1 MKLYDG
7 TYIITA
13 TITISIIKHRTISE
27 IITATSRKTTIELT
41 MTAGGAPNCDD
52 PTTRNLIRNALKN
65 KLEATGSLQCT
76 TSSACQFMDI
86 SCSFDATTSIVNLKF
101 TLQQLVN
108 LMDKSVVLS
117 SVEKIKASVDT
128 LSFEINTATKRAVIP
143 FGNASVKNV
152 DTKTTCPANTFQI
165 NNECSECPPGY
176 GPSQDT
182 CVICNYGYWSGGGH
196 MPCIPCIQ
204 PSRINQPDS
213 VTITTQL
220 KGSINSLSCIP
231 ESDVCVVGGE
241 PSLHG
246 ALFPPTGARVFQST
260 VVTGVCPI
268 GSNQEFGVS
277 DKFMCSHVSP

>member
-1 MKLYDG
+1 
-7 TYIITA
+7 
-13 TITISIIKHRTISE
+13 
-27 IITATSRKTTIELT
+27 

-52 PTTRNLIRNALKN
+52 PTTRNLIRNALKT
-65 KLEATGSLQCT
+65 KLEATGSLQCS
-76 TSSACQFMDI
+76 TSSECQFLDI
-86 SCSFDATTSIVNLKF
+86 SCSFDATTISIVNLKF

-108 LMDKSVVLS
+108 LMDKNVVLS

-128 LSFEINTATKRAVIP
+128 LSFEINTARKRAVIP
-143 FGNASVKNV
+143 FSNASVKNV

-196 MPCIPCIQ
+196 MPCIHCM
-204 PSRINQPDS
+204 
-213 VTITTQL
+213 TMTTQL
-220 KGSINSLSCIP
+220 KGSVNSLSCIP

-277 DKFMCSHVSP
+277 DKFMCNQNPYPVCHGNIISYNSPLQLHCYRRNLSINIV

>member
-1 MKLYDG
+1 
-7 TYIITA
+7 
-13 TITISIIKHRTISE
+13 
-27 IITATSRKTTIELT
+27 
-41 MTAGGAPNCDD
+41 
-52 PTTRNLIRNALKN
+52 
-65 KLEATGSLQCT
+65 
-76 TSSACQFMDI
+76 
-86 SCSFDATTSIVNLKF
+86 
-101 TLQQLVN
+101 
-108 LMDKSVVLS
+108 MDKSVVLS

-204 PSRINQPDS
+204 PSRITQPDS

-220 KGSINSLSCIP
+220 KGSVNSLSCIP

-277 DKFMCSHVSP
+277 DKFMCNQNSYPVCHGNIISYNSPLQYTVIEGI